1 MKSTYN
7 IYSIPFGV
15 LLVFLF
21 TLQTPASAND
31 EIDLALAVERW
42 QSNLLFNPTSRQ
54 LELES
59 KGRVNIYDGLKD
71 TEVAHALDSQFD
83 RIQSMMFVRT
93 VVTGNDGEPLID
105 PETGNTVLEDD
116 DCD

>member
-7 IYSIPFGV
+7 IYSIPFGALV
-15 LLVFLF
+15 VFLF
-21 TLQTPASAND
+21 ALQSPVSAD
-31 EIDLALAVERW
+31 DDIDLALAVERW
-42 QSNLLFNPTSRQ
+42 QTNLLFNPTSRQ
-54 LELES
+54 LELEN

-93 VVTGNDGEPLID
+93 VVTGNGGEPLVD
-105 PETGNTVLEDD
+105 PVTGNKVLEDD